1 MSMGDRLS
9 VWKQLFSVALLA
21 AVAVGGFYAYDAY
34 FASHEEESASRGGA
48 RAVVVELGQAEQV
61 TFQRTI
67 EAVGTSRARQSVD
80 VVPLASGRL
89 VELAIS
95 PGQEV
100 EKDAVL
106 ARLDDTIE
114 TADLAEAEAI
124 LVERRQAVER
134 SRQLVQRKAVPTAAL
149 EEATADL
156 AAAAAAVDRA
166 RRRLA
171 DRTIRAP
178 FSGVVG
184 LTNADLGA
192 RVDDET
198 VLTTIDDL
206 SEVEIEFAAPETLF
220 SEIAIGQPVSAR
232 SAAFPGRAFGG
243 EVSAIDS
250 RIDPVSRS
258 FKIRAVIPNP
268 EHVLPAGMFMAL
280 TLRLSEAEVVA
291 VPEEAVVV
299 QAADTFVFV
308 VSGDTAER
316 RSVVTGQRRDGL
328 IEIRSGLEEGEAV
341 VIRGLQR
348 VRGGS
353 KVKLLDAES
362 AADGAAGAKARSG
375 GDS

>member
-1 MSMGDRLS
+1 MPI
-9 VWKQLFSVALLA
+9 WKQLISVTLLA
-21 AVAVGGFYAYDAY
+21 AIAVGGFYVYGEY
-34 FASHEEESASRGGA
+34 FAPREDGAASGRGA
-48 RAVVVELGQAEQV
+48 RPVVVELAKAERV
-61 TFQRTI
+61 TFRRTI

-80 VVPLASGRL
+80 IVPLVSGRL

-106 ARLDDTIE
+106 ARLDNTIE

-124 LVERRQAVER
+124 LVERKQAVER
-134 SRQLVQRKAVPTAAL
+134 ARQLVQRRAVPTAAL
-149 EEATADL
+149 EEATADV

-166 RRRLA
+166 RRRLS

-178 FSGVVG
+178 FGGIVG

-206 SEVEIEFAAPETLF
+206 SEIEVEFSAPETLF
-220 SEIAIGQPVSAR
+220 AEVRIGLPVSAR

-243 EVSAIDS
+243 EVSSIDS

-280 TLRLSEAEVVA
+280 TLNLSESDVIA

-308 VSGDTAER
+308 VPSDTAER
-316 RSVVTGQRRDGL
+316 RSVTTGQRRDGL
-328 IEIRSGLEEGEAV
+328 VEIRSGLEEGEAV
-341 VIRGLQR
+341 VVRGLQR

-353 KVKLLDAES
+353 KVKLLNADSVVEREEKGK
-362 AADGAAGAKARSG
+362 DGAG

>member
-1 MSMGDRLS
+1 MT
-9 VWKQLFSVALLA
+9 VWKQLILITALSAGALGA
-21 AVAVGGFYAYDAY
+21 YYAYEARL
-34 FASHEEESASRGGA
+34 APHEQAKPADRGA
-48 RAVVVELGQAEQV
+48 RAVVVELGRAERV

-80 VVPLASGRL
+80 VVPLVSGRL
-89 VELAIS
+89 VEITIT

-114 TADLAEAEAI
+114 IADLAEAEAI
-124 LVERRQAVER
+124 LVERNQAVER
-134 SRQLVQRKAVPTAAL
+134 ARQLVQRKAVPTAAL
-149 EEATADL
+149 EQATAEL
-156 AAAAAAVDRA
+156 AAADAAVDRA

-178 FSGVVG
+178 FGGVVG
-184 LTNADLGA
+184 LTNADPGA

-206 SEVEIEFAAPETLF
+206 SEVEIEFAAPETQF
-220 SEIAIGQPVSAR
+220 SEVVLGQPVEAR
-232 SAAFPGRAFGG
+232 SAAFPGRVFVGT
-243 EVSAIDS
+243 VNAIDS

-268 EHVLPAGMFMAL
+268 EHLLPSGMFMAL
-280 TLRLSEAEVVA
+280 TLELSQSEVVA
-291 VPEEAVVV
+291 VPEEAIVV
-299 QAADTFVFV
+299 QAADTYVFV
-308 VSGDTAER
+308 VAQDAAAR

-328 IEIRSGLEEGEAV
+328 VEIKSGLEPGEAV
-341 VIRGLQR
+341 VVRGLQR
-348 VRGGS
+348 VRDGS
-353 KVKLLDAES
+353 KVKLLEEKAPD
-362 AADGAAGAKARSG
+362 AGAKPEAD